1 MYVQGAVLGVKGDR
15 QEDYLQMAR
24 LMGEM
29 FIEYGALEVT
39 ENWEED
45 VPDGKLTDFRRAVA
59 AQGDE
64 KIVFSWIVWPDKATS
79 DVAHEKM
86 MQDERMAGME
96 PPDMMDG
103 KRMIL
108 GGFSQIYHASKQ
120 D

>member
-1 MYVQGAVLGVKGDR
+1 MYVQGAVLGVKGER
-15 QEDYLQMAR
+15 QRDYLEMAK

-29 FIEYGALEVT
+29 FIEFGALEVA

-45 VPDGKLTDFRRAVA
+45 VPDGKQTDFRKAIA
-59 AQGDE
+59 AEDGE

-79 DVAHEKM
+79 DSAHEKM
-86 MQDERMAGME
+86 MQDERMQTMA
-96 PPDMMDG
+96 PPDFMDG

-108 GGFSQIYHASKQ
+108 GGFSQIFRAEKG